1 MNNLKENPEFE
12 TEYDADFLGDI
23 NELESNEEPIE
34 LVNHEQLFQKI
45 DSNKIF
51 KIFEET
57 ERRAKTNR
65 IPTHSNKK
73 NVLINED
80 YLRNLINS
88 EVNSVISEAIDT
100 IVENV
105 SYQIEKAI
113 SIAMNASNYNKTEN
127 DEQE

>member
-1 MNNLKENPEFE
+1 MNNLKENTEFE
-12 TEYDADFLGDI
+12 TEYDADFLGAI
-23 NELESNEEPIE
+23 NELETNEEPIE

-57 ERRAKTNR
+57 ERRSKTNS
-65 IPTHSNKK
+65 IPNHSNKK
-73 NVLINED
+73 NGLINED

-88 EVNSVISEAIDT
+88 EVNSVINEAIDT

-127 DEQE
+127 DEQQ

>member
-1 MNNLKENPEFE
+1 MDNLNKLEGLE
-12 TEYDADFLGDI
+12 TEYDSDFLGAL
-23 NELESNEEPIE
+23 NELESEETVE
-34 LVNHEQLFQKI
+34 LVDHEQLFQKI

-57 ERRAKTNR
+57 EKRSKASN
-65 IPTHSNKK
+65 IPNHSNKK
-73 NVLINED
+73 NGLINED

-88 EVNSVISEAIDT
+88 EVNSVISDAIDT

-113 SIAMNASNYNKTEN
+113 SIAINSSNYNKTEN
-127 DEQE
+127 DEQK

>member
-12 TEYDADFLGDI
+12 TEYDTDFLGAI
-23 NELESNEEPIE
+23 TELEKNEETIE

-57 ERRAKTNR
+57 ERRAKTNS

-73 NVLINED
+73 NGLINED

-127 DEQE
+127 DEQQ

>member
-12 TEYDADFLGDI
+12 TEYDADFLGAI
-23 NELESNEEPIE
+23 TELESNEEIE

-57 ERRAKTNR
+57 ERRAKTNS

-73 NVLINED
+73 NGLINED

-127 DEQE
+127 DEQQ

>member
-1 MNNLKENPEFE
+1 MDNLKENIELE
-12 TEYDADFLGDI
+12 TKYDADFSGAI
-23 NELESNEEPIE
+23 TELESNEEIE

-57 ERRAKTNR
+57 ERRAKTNS
-65 IPTHSNKK
+65 ITTHSNKK
-73 NVLINED
+73 NGLINED

-127 DEQE
+127 DEQQ